1 MVCGI
6 GYDFGIQDP
15 KLTSHLAVIT
25 ILLII
30 LTICNAIACM
40 MNFDKGLKP
49 HITKRK
55 VNDDDD
61 KNSMTLEMTHPHAAQ
76 PVPSRMT
83 ID

>member
-1 MVCGI
+1 MDI
-6 GYDFGIQDP
+6 
-15 KLTSHLAVIT
+15 TAVIT
-25 ILLII
+25 ILLIVF
-30 LTICNAIACM
+30 TIGNAIACI

-55 VNDDDD
+55 MPDEED
-61 KNSMTLEMTHPHAAQ
+61 KHSMTDMSNPVSQ

>member
-1 MVCGI
+1 M
-6 GYDFGIQDP
+6 
-15 KLTSHLAVIT
+15 HLAVIT